1 VVTLRG
7 AIIRFNCVKEL
18 YERDDD
24 FSELWDNCCSEN
36 LSLMTF
42 TIMMGSW
49 WEIINF
55 AFIVFHYKRKS
66 FMICIEEAWL
76 VTWDE
81 KKKNYWYCL
90 RHVIDLYRFI
100 RWRWLWIHQLC

>member
-1 VVTLRG
+1 MYKVGVYNRVVNTLSRRVALVVTLRG

-81 KKKNYWYCL
+81 KKKKL
-90 RHVIDLYRFI
+90 LILS
-100 RWRWLWIHQLC
+100 

>member
-55 AFIVFHYKRKS
+55 AFIVLYRGGLASHMR
-66 FMICIEEAWL
+66 W
-76 VTWDE
+76 
-81 KKKNYWYCL
+81 KKKKL
-90 RHVIDLYRFI
+90 LILS
-100 RWRWLWIHQLC
+100 